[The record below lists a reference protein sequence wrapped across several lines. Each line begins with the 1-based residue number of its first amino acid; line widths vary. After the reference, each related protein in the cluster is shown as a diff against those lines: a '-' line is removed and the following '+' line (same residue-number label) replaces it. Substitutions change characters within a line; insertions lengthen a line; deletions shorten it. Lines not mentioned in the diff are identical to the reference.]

1 MRSNNIIRHMKIH
14 IIHTNENNVLMCR
27 ELLDEMLDKVVEHEQ
42 PTRKRKLDGDVTEDN
57 HPTSKRKCGENMTDV
72 DELRKTLIE
81 RTDKY
86 NRTIALGEQV
96 YKILGEGEVKQGAL
110 PKDMQEALELYEK
123 ENNDFDLYKDTA
135 LYPWQQE
142 CMKYINNKSDRE
154 VYWIVGQKTNEG
166 KSFFQKYIKAMFGA
180 NRVVSGIN
188 LKTSSKNICQSL
200 RKYPLATADI
210 FLFNLGKTKKYY
222 EDINYGILEDLKD
235 GSTFAEKYDSQNLK
249 IRTPN
254 IIMIFSNHFPDKKE
268 LASDRWKI
276 FSIKNS
282 ELSGQEKSELSGQEK
297 RQVERVKYDSDSDS
311 VYSTSD
317 SY

>member
-1 MRSNNIIRHMKIH
+1 MGKNKEVSCNVCFKSMRSDHVIRHMKRH
-14 IIHTNENNVLMCR
+14 IIHTLENNVLMCR
-27 ELLDEMLDKVVEHEQ
+27 ELLDEMLNEVLEPEDH
-42 PTRKRKLDGDVTEDN
+42 PTTKRKFDGGQYTQDDQ
-57 HPTSKRKCGENMTDV
+57 PSIKRKCGENMIDV

-81 RTDKY
+81 RTDEY
-86 NRTIALGEQV
+86 NRKVALGEQV

-282 ELSGQEKSELSGQEK
+282 ELEENRKMKSLHQ
-297 RQVERVKYDSDSDS
+297 YDSDSD
-311 VYSTSD
+311 
-317 SY
+317 

>member
-1 MRSNNIIRHMKIH
+1 MGKNKETSCKVCFKPMRSNNIIRHMKIH
-14 IIHTNENNVLMCR
+14 IIHTLENNVLMCR
-27 ELLDEMLDKVVEHEQ
+27 ELLNEMLNKVVEPEDH
-42 PTRKRKLDGDVTEDN
+42 PTTKRKFDVGQYTQHDQPN
-57 HPTSKRKCGENMTDV
+57 SKRHCTDNMID
-72 DELRKTLIE
+72 DEVLEKMLIE
-81 RTDKY
+81 QTAEYDRKV
-86 NRTIALGEQV
+86 ALGEKV
-96 YKILGEGEVKQGAL
+96 YKILGKGEVKQGAL

-210 FLFNLGKTKKYY
+210 FLFNLGKTKKDY

-282 ELSGQEKSELSGQEK
+282 ELEENKKMKSLHQ
-297 RQVERVKYDSDSDS
+297 YDSDSD
-311 VYSTSD
+311 
-317 SY
+317 